1 MSETNVIAINFNGDK
16 RLILIN
22 SLSYKDVTK
31 SGKQFYPRFNINLN
45 LRRSNFFISQNSF
58 RRI

>member
-1 MSETNVIAINFNGDK
+1 MSETNVIAINCNGDK

-31 SGKQFYPRFNINLN
+31 SGKFLNFYSL
-45 LRRSNFFISQNSF
+45 
-58 RRI
+58 